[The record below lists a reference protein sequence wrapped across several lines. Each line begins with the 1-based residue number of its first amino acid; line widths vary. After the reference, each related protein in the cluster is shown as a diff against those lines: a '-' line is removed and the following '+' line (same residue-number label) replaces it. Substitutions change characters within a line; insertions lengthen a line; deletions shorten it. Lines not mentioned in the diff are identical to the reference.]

1 MIDSIGP
8 LAGLA
13 HQSGQ
18 LSQLARQFGGVTAT
32 TSAEIRN
39 PPPALSV
46 LIAQLAGVFERLM
59 SPARLVP

>member
-1 MIDSIGP
+1 
-8 LAGLA
+8 LA